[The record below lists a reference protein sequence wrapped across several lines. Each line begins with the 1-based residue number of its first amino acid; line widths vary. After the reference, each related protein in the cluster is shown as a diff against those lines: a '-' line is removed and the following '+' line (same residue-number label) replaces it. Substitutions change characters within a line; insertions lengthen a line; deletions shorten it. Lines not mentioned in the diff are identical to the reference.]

1 MNPQALAAQVQLIF
15 SENRMKNVVE
25 NLQKQSEKN
34 ENEWDEFAE
43 SVLEF
48 ADMIQQSKKSN

>member
-1 MNPQALAAQVQLIF
+1 M
-15 SENRMKNVVE
+15 EHVVE

-34 ENEWDEFAE
+34 GNEWDEFGD

-48 ADMIQQSKKSN
+48 ADMIQQSKQPN